1 MKQARP
7 ITVKDY
13 SGLFLGDILLGLF
26 VIVLSLMVAI
36 GQSRARTSLLMERGE
51 RLGAATAVTLPA
63 DSTLTAANYSQANG
77 TNRRAL
83 D

>member
-7 ITVKDY
+7 TTVKDY
-13 SGLFLGDILLGLF
+13 SGLFLGAILLGLF
-26 VIVLSLMVAI
+26 LVVLSLMVAV
-36 GQSRARTSLLMERGE
+36 GQSRARTSLLMGRGE
-51 RLGAATAVTLPA
+51 RLGAVTLPA
-63 DSTLTAANYSQANG
+63 DSTLTAANYSQGNG